1 MKISEIIINEDRWGL
16 RKFKARVRVNGS
28 AVSVGIRAGSLSDAR
43 ASLGKCYDK
52 SNVISVVE
60 VRDLDEGLKPVTKIS
75 DVSTQPVAQA
85 AKRDL
90 VQALLTRK
98 MLQRSNVVKPDLDDV
113 QAAAQAASTQ
123 VKAADFAH
131 QKAVEQAVQ
140 LRDRQARRRSAR

>member
-1 MKISEIIINEDRWGL
+1 MKISEIISEDRWGL
-16 RKFKARVRVNGS
+16 SKFKARVRVNGS

-43 ASLGKCYDK
+43 AALSKCYDK

-60 VRDLDEGLKPVTKIS
+60 VRDLDEGLKPVSDIR

-98 MLQRSNVVKPDLDDV
+98 MIQRSNVVKPGLDDV
-113 QAAAQAASTQ
+113 EIAAAAASKQ
-123 VKAADFAH
+123 VKAADYAH
-131 QKAVEQAVQ
+131 QKSLIHAVR
-140 LRDRQARRRSAR
+140 LRDRQHRRRSTR

>member
-1 MKISEIIINEDRWGL
+1 MKITEIISENGWGL
-16 RKFKARVRVNGS
+16 RKFKAHVRVSGS
-28 AVSVGIRAGSLSDAR
+28 VVSLGLRAGSLQEAR
-43 ASLGKCYDK
+43 LALGKCYDK

-60 VRDLDEGLKPVTKIS
+60 VRDIDESLRAVTKIS

-98 MLQRSNVVKPDLDDV
+98 MLQRSNVVKPGLDDV

-131 QKAVEQAVQ
+131 QKTVDQAVR
-140 LRDRQARRRSAR
+140 LRDRQHRRRSAR